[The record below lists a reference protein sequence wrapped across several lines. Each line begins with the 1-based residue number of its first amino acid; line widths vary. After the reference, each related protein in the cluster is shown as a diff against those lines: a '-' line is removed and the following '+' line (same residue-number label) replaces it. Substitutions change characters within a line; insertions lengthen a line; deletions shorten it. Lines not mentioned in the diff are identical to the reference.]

1 MWSEL
6 EEHGFAVTF
15 ELPKLVATLFIIF
28 AGVRRTDVYLRR
40 DFAARELMCMVIE
53 EQGRE
58 MEAALKAAA
67 EMGREMDGPTSA
79 TSTSRTLSATTP
91 THASVIV
98 APRWHKFNR

>member
-40 DFAARELMCMVIE
+40 DFAARELMLMVIE

-67 EMGREMDGPTSA
+67 EMGREMDAPTLS
-79 TSTSRTLSATTP
+79 TSTSRTLSASTST
-91 THASVIV
+91 ASVIV
-98 APRWHKFNR
+98 PPSSMRS